1 MNVGK
6 KIKKIRQFRGLKQAE
21 LGQLLGMG
29 DTSQAR
35 IGQYEIGF
43 RTPSKELLDRMA
55 KVLDVNPQTLYDNTG
70 ESASELMELF
80 FWLEE
85 DHPGLLHIFEMKRW
99 PGERINTTQDIN
111 IYYHDNEYWPA
122 RRPHGFWLNYGT
134 ILDSFMEEWAYRQHE
149 RRIGLITDEEYFEWK
164 INWPETC
171 DDCGRALPHKEWR
184 KQPEDKEKQLAVLR
198 KLLPKDNRDIDA
210 LPDLQRLTDEQFA
223 PLIPDLFHTRINCS
237 VYISTIFE
245 RFYNFIFY
253 PCSDILTRKG
263 NLNLH
268 PHISLVHLKDFC
280 LYSFIG
286 SFANTDHLSFLVNL
300 GFANHTVL
308 VQQHQSELFI
318 AAGQFILLVLR
329 RKASNNALNGSQHVY
344 IQRAILQIQKHISR
358 KQKCSIVVIVA
369 N

>member
-70 ESASELMELF
+70 ENASELMELF

-171 DDCGRALPHKEWR
+171 DDCGRALPHKDWR
-184 KQPEDKEKQLAVLR
+184 TQSKDKEKQLAVLR

-223 PLIPDLFHTRINCS
+223 PLIPDLLEYYKDYDKKQP
-237 VYISTIFE
+237 VAQYIADLLAE
-245 RFYNFIFY
+245 R
-253 PCSDILTRKG
+253 K
-263 NLNLH
+263 
-268 PHISLVHLKDFC
+268 
-280 LYSFIG
+280 
-286 SFANTDHLSFLVNL
+286 A
-300 GFANHTVL
+300 
-308 VQQHQSELFI
+308 
-318 AAGQFILLVLR
+318 LVLPDIEKIMAGEDEDWKLLIR
-329 RKASNNALNGSQHVY
+329 MELLPKLEE
-344 IQRAILQIQKHISR
+344 K
-358 KQKCSIVVIVA
+358 K
-369 N
+369 

>member
-70 ESASELMELF
+70 ENASELMELF

-122 RRPHGFWLNYGT
+122 RRPHGLWLNYGT
-134 ILDSFMEEWAYRQHE
+134 ILDSFMAEWAYRQHE

-223 PLIPDLFHTRINCS
+223 PLIPDLLECYKDYDKKQP
-237 VYISTIFE
+237 VAQYICDLLAE
-245 RFYNFIFY
+245 R
-253 PCSDILTRKG
+253 K
-263 NLNLH
+263 
-268 PHISLVHLKDFC
+268 
-280 LYSFIG
+280 
-286 SFANTDHLSFLVNL
+286 A
-300 GFANHTVL
+300 
-308 VQQHQSELFI
+308 
-318 AAGQFILLVLR
+318 LVLP
-329 RKASNNALNGSQHVY
+329 
-344 IQRAILQIQKHISR
+344 
-358 KQKCSIVVIVA
+358 VVEKIMA
-369 N
+369 GEDEDWKLLIRMELLPKLEKTNMNHNQ